1 MLSLRS
7 QSSPEWGTLLIE
19 VVLIVLGVLLG
30 LFANEWRKA
39 RADQARSDVALEQ
52 IRAEIAYNQSEI
64 DSSLVAYHEQV
75 SDSLARLVSRGEA
88 GVAVTADAVQRA
100 LPNGFRVPLLQTTAW
115 DLSVQTG
122 IINQFDLSTVAP
134 IARVYNL
141 QQFLQGKLDRIS
153 DNFYIA
159 SNVDPRVAQGQARA
173 PSILAGDIAIQE
185 RKLMR
190 LYPEALNPLPASDL

>member
-1 MLSLRS
+1 MSGGKRAPTKRVPTSPRS
-7 QSSPEWGTLLIE
+7 RF
-19 VVLIVLGVLLG
+19 G
-30 LFANEWRKA
+30 LKSR
-39 RADQARSDVALEQ
+39 
-52 IRAEIAYNQSEI
+52 INQSEI
-64 DSSLVAYHEQV
+64 DNSLVAYHEQV
-75 SDSLARLVSRGEA
+75 SDSLARLV

>member
-7 QSSPEWGTLLIE
+7 EGGSEWGTLLIE

-39 RADQARSDVALEQ
+39 HANQARAEVALQQ
-52 IRAEIAYNQSEI
+52 IRAEMAYNQSEI
-64 DSSLVAYHEQV
+64 DSALVGYHEQIR
-75 SDSLARLVSRGEA
+75 DSLRQLARRAEA
-88 GVAVTADAVQRA
+88 GTPVTAEAIRQA
-100 LPNGFRVPLLQTTAW
+100 MPNGFNVPLLQTTAW

-122 IINQFDLSTVAP
+122 IINQFDLPIVAP
-134 IARVYNL
+134 VAGVYNL
-141 QQFLQGKLDRIS
+141 QQFLQSKLDRIS

-159 SNVDPRVAQGQARA
+159 SNVDPRMAEGQVRA
-173 PSILAGDIAIQE
+173 LSILAGDIVIQE

-190 LYPEALNPLPASDL
+190 RYQEALNQLPGADS